1 MIVFA
6 GLEAL
11 PASLPCSDARKK
23 ELDKLKNGDVVLEK
37 RGAEALL
44 WLCYARRFPNARRPF
59 DYPRTSLGKP
69 FFPDAGAFHF
79 SLSHTAGFALC
90 AALSSPC
97 GADIER
103 IGRISERVTARFF
116 HEKERAYLASLPE
129 KERAEAAARVWCLR
143 EADGYKRLLDVVRE
157 AYGKRLGTGL
167 FGLGKEFYVL
177 PSGETSAQGVHL
189 RSFLLT
195 PSLAAAVCATE
206 EIRDIPE
213 EIRW

>member
-11 PASLPCSDARKK
+11 PSSLPCSDARKK
-23 ELDKLKNGDVVLEK
+23 ELDKLKNEEVILEK

-103 IGRISERVTARFF
+103 VGRISERVIARFF
-116 HEKERAYLASLPE
+116 HEKERAWLASLPE

-143 EADGYKRLLDVVRE
+143 EA
-157 AYGKRLGTGL
+157 YGKRLGTGL
-167 FGLGKEFYVL
+167 FGLGKDFYVL